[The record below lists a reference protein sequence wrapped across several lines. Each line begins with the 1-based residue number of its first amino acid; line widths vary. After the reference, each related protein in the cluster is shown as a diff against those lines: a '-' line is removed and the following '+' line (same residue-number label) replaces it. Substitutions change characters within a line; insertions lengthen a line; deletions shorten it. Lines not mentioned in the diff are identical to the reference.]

1 MANAIPEPKQS
12 ARSILSVLIKPSKAV
27 ALDHCVIMN
36 GLGLVTPTSI
46 NSINELFAN
55 SVKKVAVLIDANDE
69 LSLSVL
75 KNTFNER
82 YDLIQD
88 QPDSQYQLFRNLTQG
103 CRKVAF
109 VQSKFI
115 LNGLKLKQEMAQ
127 LPTHGL
133 GYSQKVIIKEKM
145 KKLNNLSTVALE
157 DLVPSYLSSYL
168 YIFDPAYLSYITPL
182 NYGYYN
188 KFLVEEMLILPILA
202 LLQNS
207 PNLIPLNSVS
217 HSFDRINFANKY
229 FSLNPNPEIIDAPY
243 LCVVSHPSNPYAN
256 SET

>member
-1 MANAIPEPKQS
+1 M
-12 ARSILSVLIKPSKAV
+12 VIKAGAEHSLGPCA
-27 ALDHCVIMN
+27 IMN
-36 GLGLVTPTSI
+36 GLSLVTSLSI
-46 NSINELFAN
+46 NSITELISHSFR
-55 SVKKVAVLIDANDE
+55 KVIVFLDSQDQV
-69 LSLSVL
+69 SLNVL
-75 KNTFNER
+75 KNAFNES
-82 YDLIQD
+82 YDLLQD
-88 QPDSQYQLFRNLTQG
+88 QPDSQYQLFRNLTSG
-103 CRKVAF
+103 CTKVAF

-115 LNGLKLKQEMAQ
+115 LNGLKLKEEVAQ
-127 LPTHGL
+127 LPTHSF
-133 GYSQKVIIKEKM
+133 GYSQKVIIKEQV
-145 KKLNNLSTVALE
+145 KKLNNLNTVPLE
-157 DLVPSYLSSYL
+157 DLAPSYLSSYL

-217 HSFDRINFANKY
+217 HSFDRINFASKY
-229 FSLNPNPEIIDAPY
+229 FPLNPNPEIIDAPY